1 MDGSMGKGKGTSR
14 SEVHP
19 PPGLAQASASQAHR
33 RPQPSA
39 GIDDPHELNR
49 DGIPGNPVVI
59 NKATESDLIEVLR
72 FQEKKLGLH
81 DPTVV
86 QLKSRIAAL
95 QRKRQDN
102 MTVEQQVQSSA
113 DRMKNKQRAKSDAEA
128 KVKRAELVVEE
139 AQVELACAR
148 EALESINAELNQ
160 AIAEHTA
167 IVAKVQPKAPT
178 KLGGNN
184 GTPMAGFV
192 VPDDAPQDA
201 KDIAAQIQQATMRLQ
216 QMILES
222 SKRVQEDKAKAD
234 QPASQAAARST
245 PAPNLGNDTISLA
258 DLPDHEMLDKQ
269 GAKERRTTSI
279 TVEDE
284 TPASKRP
291 KASVSRSSHGEAP
304 AGTQCS

>member
-1 MDGSMGKGKGTSR
+1 MP
-14 SEVHP
+14 P
-19 PPGLAQASASQAHR
+19 PPGLAQSSAAQTDR
-33 RPQPSA
+33 RPQPST
-39 GIDDPHELNR
+39 GIEDPHELNR
-49 DGIPGNPVVI
+49 DGVPGNPVVV
-59 NKATESDLIEVLR
+59 NKATEADLIEVLR

-128 KVKRAELVVEE
+128 KVKRAEQVVEE
-139 AQVELACAR
+139 AQVELACAI
-148 EALESINAELNQ
+148 EALDTINVELNQ

-167 IVAKVQPKAPT
+167 IVAKVQPKVPT
-178 KLGGNN
+178 KEGGNH

-222 SKRVQEDKAKAD
+222 SKRVQEDKAKVEQTAS
-234 QPASQAAARST
+234 QPAAHPTA
-245 PAPNLGNDTISLA
+245 APNLGNDTISLA
-258 DLPDHEMLDKQ
+258 DISDQEMGDKK

-291 KASVSRSSHGEAP
+291 KASISRSSLVEAT
-304 AGTQCS
+304 AGTQCP